1 MTWIKTVD
9 ESKATG
15 FLQDIYRQQKEE
27 WGVVDNF
34 TKGLS
39 LSPPIL
45 KGLWELYST
54 IEKEIGGR
62 RHELIATVVS
72 DINRCTY

>member
-9 ESKATG
+9 ESEATG

-27 WGVVDNF
+27 WGVVDNY
-34 TKGLS
+34 TKGFS
-39 LSPPIL
+39 LNPLIL
-45 KGLWELYST
+45 KGVGDLYST
-54 IEKEIGGR
+54 IENAVGR
-62 RHELIATVVS
+62 RRYELIATVVS